1 MPWTGK
7 SPVSGL
13 LTTILPNVHHGSQAP
28 CPMPDH
34 LCGHSSV
41 LTVEGDSSSR
51 QYAYAEDSLTLT
63 FLGHLR
69 SLHPPCLVQ
78 SQAFLSFLVCC
89 LKEAMNSYG
98 WVAGGGGKG
107 TEGSDRPGFK
117 VLFLRTSLV
126 VQWLRIRLPM
136 QGTRV

>member
-63 FLGHLR
+63 FLGPLR
-69 SLHPPCLVQ
+69 SLHPPESFS
-78 SQAFLSFLVCC
+78 SQKEIWVTLCFPLSF
-89 LKEAMNSYG
+89 
-98 WVAGGGGKG
+98 
-107 TEGSDRPGFK
+107 F
-117 VLFLRTSLV
+117 
-126 VQWLRIRLPM
+126 
-136 QGTRV
+136 